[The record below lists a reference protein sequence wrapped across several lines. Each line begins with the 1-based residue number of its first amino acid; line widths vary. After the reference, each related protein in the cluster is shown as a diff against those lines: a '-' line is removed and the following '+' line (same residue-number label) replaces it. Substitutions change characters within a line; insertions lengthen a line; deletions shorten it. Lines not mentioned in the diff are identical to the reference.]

1 MKNSNL
7 NNYKQSKTDLNDLK
21 TIIYKPKPQEM
32 KKIKVNQPF
41 NDDVITFESLDDF
54 NVYYNE
60 NEDEFNNVSTQK
72 LNKKFKITG
81 YTLSR
86 RTNKDGIK
94 EIVLN
99 KSYYKSGMNKDV
111 EDLFNKVNEK
121 LNSVEEDLL
130 DTKNKLT
137 KLIEYL
143 IQTKVIDN

>member
-1 MKNSNL
+1 
-7 NNYKQSKTDLNDLK
+7 
-21 TIIYKPKPQEM
+21 M

-41 NDDVITFESLDDF
+41 NDNVITFESLDDF

-60 NEDEFNNVSTQK
+60 NEDEFEGVSTQK
-72 LNKKFKITG
+72 LNKKFKIIG

-86 RTNKDGIK
+86 RTNKEGIK

-121 LNSVEEDLL
+121 INTLEEESLE
-130 DTKNKLT
+130 TKNKLT

-143 IQTKVIDN
+143 VQTKVIDT